1 MAAPGFRRGTPP
13 PFPWPA
19 LWAQVAAQ
27 GSEAYGQRWLVPRG
41 ATAPPPVA
49 LPATADPA
57 RHLVFARGEAEEEL
71 EHAALDE
78 DSDDADSEE
87 GEGGTSTGEGEGS
100 GSLDALSLHLDGEGE
115 IVVTD
120 EWRDRLA
127 RAAVKHAQR
136 IAAADPTEAREDA
149 SEDSR
154 EDAQQD
160 ARQGPLDALGDSGGV
175 AAQEAAAAAAAAS
188 GPAVSSPAR
197 PVPAGGVAVKAAE
210 APYDR
215 FLRGKYGPEQ
225 ARRFAVQEAALSAA
239 LASRG
244 GGQHSGLAYW
254 PK

>member
-1 MAAPGFRRGTPP
+1 MAAAGLRRGTPP

-27 GSEAYGQRWLVPRG
+27 GGEAYGQRWLVPRG
-41 ATAPPPVA
+41 AHAPPPVA
-49 LPATADPA
+49 RPATADPA

-71 EHAALDE
+71 EDAALDE
-78 DSDDADSEE
+78 DSEDADSEE
-87 GEGGTSTGEGEGS
+87 GEGGSGEGEGS
-100 GSLDALSLHLDGEGE
+100 GSLDTLSLYLDGEGE

-127 RAAVKHAQR
+127 RAAGKHAQR
-136 IAAADPTEAREDA
+136 IAAAALKEAREDA

-154 EDAQQD
+154 EDA
-160 ARQGPLDALGDSGGV
+160 REGPLDALGDSGGV
-175 AAQEAAAAAAAAS
+175 AAREAAGEVR
-188 GPAVSSPAR
+188 GPTVSSPAR
-197 PVPAGGVAVKAAE
+197 SVPAGGVAKAAE

-215 FLRGKYGPEQ
+215 FLRGTYGPEH
-225 ARRFAVQEAALSAA
+225 ARRFAVQEVALSAA

-244 GGQHSGLAYW
+244 GGRHSGLAYW

>member
-1 MAAPGFRRGTPP
+1 MAAPGLRRGTPP

-27 GSEAYGQRWLVPRG
+27 GGEVYGQRWLVPRG
-41 ATAPPPVA
+41 AHAPPPA
-49 LPATADPA
+49 ARPATADPA

-71 EHAALDE
+71 EDAALDE

-87 GEGGTSTGEGEGS
+87 GEGGPGPGEGSGSGS

-127 RAAVKHAQR
+127 RAAGKHAQR
-136 IAAADPTEAREDA
+136 VAAAARKEACEDA

-154 EDAQQD
+154 EDARED
-160 ARQGPLDALGDSGGV
+160 AREGPPDALGDSGGV
-175 AAQEAAAAAAAAS
+175 AAREAAAAAAS
-188 GPAVSSPAR
+188 GPTVSSPAR
-197 PVPAGGVAVKAAE
+197 SVPAGGVAKAAE

-215 FLRGKYGPEQ
+215 FLRGKYGSEQ

-244 GGQHSGLAYW
+244 GGQQSGLAYW